1 MFLCM
6 QYSLF
11 LKSPAII
18 LKIPYLSFKTQTS
31 NVLSFL
37 KFPLK
42 NTHPQFLKQ
51 SELAASSLGLNSV
64 YLLLCCSVTQ
74 SCLTL
79 QPHGLQHARPPCPSP
94 SPEVCPSSCPSHRW
108 CHPAISSSD
117 ALFSFCPQSFPV
129 TDFSNESAVYI
140 RWPKYW
146 SFSFSISPSKEYSG
160 LISLKIDW
168 FHLLAHLLAV

>member
-1 MFLCM
+1 MLHDCSLYMFLCM

-94 SPEVCPSSCPSHRW
+94 SPEVCPRSCPSTILQYTSTAKEKKLLQQKN
-108 CHPAISSSD
+108 HPN
-117 ALFSFCPQSFPV
+117 PQKDP
-129 TDFSNESAVYI
+129 N
-140 RWPKYW
+140 
-146 SFSFSISPSKEYSG
+146 
-160 LISLKIDW
+160 
-168 FHLLAHLLAV
+168 

>member
-1 MFLCM
+1 MLHDCSLYMFLCM

-94 SPEVCPSSCPSHRW
+94 SPEVCPSSCSLHQW
-108 CHPAISSSD
+108 CHPALWSFD
-117 ALFSFCPQSFPV
+117 ALFSFCLQP
-129 TDFSNESAVYI
+129 FSASETIPMRHLFASDEQNTWV
-140 RWPKYW
+140 
-146 SFSFSISPSKEYSG
+146 SG
-160 LISLKIDW
+160 LALVPLVNIQG
-168 FHLLAHLLAV
+168 